1 MDFFKQ
7 FKSFFVIIA
16 FFLLCLFLRVKVY
29 TLAYVPTES
38 MVPTIQE
45 KDCLLATKYDKTKIN
60 RYDVVLFNYPDNEHL
75 CFVKRVIGMPGD
87 TIEIKNGKVYANGE
101 LCRDDF
107 VKELSQDNGVYQV
120 PDGCY
125 FMMGDNRNHS
135 LDSRFWNHTF
145 VRQDQIRGKVKYILL
160 PFSRF
165 GRLKNIKLR
174 AD

>member
-1 MDFFKQ
+1 
-7 FKSFFVIIA
+7 
-16 FFLLCLFLRVKVY
+16 
-29 TLAYVPTES
+29 
-38 MVPTIQE
+38 
-45 KDCLLATKYDKTKIN
+45 
-60 RYDVVLFNYPDNEHL
+60 
-75 CFVKRVIGMPGD
+75 MPGD

-165 GRLKNIKLR
+165 GRFKTVEQNS
-174 AD
+174 